1 MSRLSR
7 NDMLSTGGNR
17 RRKSRGSCYV
27 SKPSYGFFIAGSS
40 FKQMNGVYVR
50 DNPPRRNASSTK
62 RESALYYSHDDSGWA
77 MSLEKFPEEE
87 VPEEEDQQGS
97 SDDEYN
103 YYGYRYR
110 PPKPKKPEYEWVL
123 SLIHI

>member
-40 FKQMNGVYVR
+40 CKRMNGVYVR
-50 DNPPRRNASSTK
+50 DNPPRRRASSTK
-62 RESALYYSHDDSGWA
+62 RESALYYRYVPRLG
-77 MSLEKFPEEE
+77 SL
-87 VPEEEDQQGS
+87 S
-97 SDDEYN
+97 C
-103 YYGYRYR
+103 
-110 PPKPKKPEYEWVL
+110 L
-123 SLIHI
+123 SCLSCFFGTNII